1 MTRYYKKSNSFS
13 RYKNAKALDIFSK
26 LETGGLFSPSKPE
39 GLIEIAKDVNR
50 HDLVSEV
57 EKFIKSQ
64 RKSASKEE
72 KKAKQLKSPLRTAA
86 ESAADLHLKSNFEVT
101 LTQATV
107 LMQQVDILQRAITA
121 GKGCRR
127 KVEEA
132 MKEARQTAERLAETL
147 QKAQSELETD
157 SDSDRSSGDLSP
169 LADETKDR
177 GELLFM

>member
-1 MTRYYKKSNSFS
+1 M
-13 RYKNAKALDIFSK
+13 DIFSK
-26 LETGGLFSPSKPE
+26 LETEGLFSPSKPE
-39 GLIEIAKDVNR
+39 GLVEIAKDVHR
-50 HDLVSEV
+50 YDLASEV
-57 EKFIKSQ
+57 EKFVKSQ

-72 KKAKQLKSPLRTAA
+72 KKGPKQPKSPPQAAA
-86 ESAADLHLKSNFEVT
+86 ESVVDLHLKCNFEVT

-107 LMQQVDILQRAITA
+107 LMKQVDILERAITA

-157 SDSDRSSGDLSP
+157 SDSDRSSADLSP
-169 LADETKDR
+169 LNDETKDL
-177 GELLFM
+177 GELSFM

>member
-1 MTRYYKKSNSFS
+1 M
-13 RYKNAKALDIFSK
+13 DIFSK
-26 LETGGLFSPSKPE
+26 LETEGLFSPSKPE
-39 GLIEIAKDVNR
+39 GLIEIAKDIHR
-50 HDLVSEV
+50 HDLASEV

-72 KKAKQLKSPLRTAA
+72 KKGHKRPKSQPEAAK
-86 ESAADLHLKSNFEVT
+86 ESAVDLHLKSNFEVT

-132 MKEARQTAERLAETL
+132 MKEARQTAERLAHTL
-147 QKAQSELETD
+147 QKAQSELEAD
-157 SDSDRSSGDLSP
+157 SDSDRSSGDLTP
-169 LADETKDR
+169 LADGITVSDW
-177 GELLFM
+177 GERLFM